1 MDNLAIPPRT
11 LLRRT
16 RWGTATVHGRRQ
28 GLLAREAAGRWRAV
42 SPEELRRGCQEGFV
56 AWLRRARR
64 RRPGTGTAEA
74 GVRREVGTRGSFPG
88 PGTTRAAVPGPSLV
102 PTREIKVDGE
112 G

>member
-28 GLLAREAAGRWRAV
+28 GLLARDAAERWRAV

-64 RRPGTGTAEA
+64 WRPGTGAAEA
-74 GVRREVGTRGSFPG
+74 GVHCEVGTRGSFRAPR
-88 PGTTRAAVPGPSLV
+88 PMRAAGARDLSS
-102 PTREIKVDGE
+102 RSFS
-112 G
+112 